1 MLHAVLLAQ
10 NVGEWFSIST
20 VCNQNH
26 VVCSAKGEC
35 MEHGVERHEIHD
47 DINVYVGFTLEER
60 IMGHIKLLLSKGGL
74 PIGGGVE

>member
-1 MLHAVLLAQ
+1 
-10 NVGEWFSIST
+10 
-20 VCNQNH
+20 
-26 VVCSAKGEC
+26 